1 MLLSEYKAL
10 TKYKALARVK
20 NDLPITRRK
29 QMTFKKYAC
38 SVLSGLA
45 LSSLMVT
52 ASIADTV
59 RLKFAGTYPVNHFGH
74 EIVETMIKE
83 IEDAGVGIK
92 ISYFPASQLGSGE
105 ELVED
110 AMRGNIDLVQAF
122 IYAQADPRLEMMNLP
137 GLVTTFDELKS
148 VYANPNSTLN
158 KLLSEVMTDL
168 GLVYLGNTG
177 EGLVGIVANKK
188 PNDPNGL
195 GDKGMNIRVWS
206 SEVAKKTTESL
217 GYRTTTMNWAE
228 VLPALQAGVIDGAI
242 CCTPEWAYSTFAT
255 AGVGKY
261 FIPAN
266 TAIEASSFYASGKAW
281 EKLNQEQRDVIK
293 AAAEKASLAAIDKS
307 WDRTE
312 GFIEKLKE
320 AGWEIL
326 EYSAE
331 ERAAQVAHIQNTVW
345 PELADVIGQDIMDA
359 LTK

>member
-1 MLLSEYKAL
+1 MKFNRYALSA
-10 TKYKALARVK
+10 
-20 NDLPITRRK
+20 
-29 QMTFKKYAC
+29 M
-38 SVLSGLA
+38 SGLA
-45 LSSLMVT
+45 ISSLMVT

-59 RLKFAGTYPVNHFGH
+59 RLKLAGTYPASHFGN
-74 EIVETMIKE
+74 EIVENMVKE

-110 AMRGNIDLVQAF
+110 AIRGNVDLVQAF
-122 IYAQADPRLEMMNLP
+122 IYAQTDPRLEMMNLP

-148 VYANPNSTLN
+148 VYANPESNMN
-158 KLLSEVMTDL
+158 KILSEIMDDL

-188 PNDPNGL
+188 PNDPFGF

-261 FIPAN
+261 FIPVN
-266 TAIEASSFYASGKAW
+266 TAIEASSFYASGKSW
-281 EKLNQEQRDVIK
+281 EKLNQEQRDVIRAAAQK
-293 AAAEKASLAAIDKS
+293 AALAAIDKS
-307 WDRTE
+307 WDRND

-326 EYSAE
+326 EYNTE
-331 ERAAQVAHIQNTVW
+331 ERAALVAHIQNNVW
-345 PELADVIGQDIMDA
+345 PDLADMIGQDIMDE

>member
-1 MLLSEYKAL
+1 MKFNRYAL
-10 TKYKALARVK
+10 GA
-20 NDLPITRRK
+20 
-29 QMTFKKYAC
+29 M
-38 SVLSGLA
+38 SGLA

-59 RLKFAGTYPVNHFGH
+59 RLKMAGTYPATHFGH
-74 EIVETMIKE
+74 EIVENMVKE

-110 AMRGNIDLVQAF
+110 AIRGNVDLVQAF
-122 IYAQADPRLEMMNLP
+122 IYAQTDPRLEMMNLP

-148 VYANPNSTLN
+148 VYANPESSMN
-158 KLLSEVMTDL
+158 KILAEIMDDL

-188 PNDPNGL
+188 PNDPNGF

-261 FIPAN
+261 FIPVN
-266 TAIEASSFYASGKAW
+266 TAIEASSFYASGKSW
-281 EKLNQEQRDVIK
+281 EKLNQEQRDVIRDAAQK
-293 AAAEKASLAAIDKS
+293 AALAAIDKS
-307 WDRTE
+307 WHRNE
-312 GFIEKLKE
+312 GFIDKLKE

-326 EYSAE
+326 EYNTE
-331 ERAAQVAHIQNTVW
+331 ERAALVAHIQNNVW
-345 PELADVIGQDIMDA
+345 PDLADMIGQDIMDE

>member
-1 MLLSEYKAL
+1 MKFNRYAL
-10 TKYKALARVK
+10 GA
-20 NDLPITRRK
+20 
-29 QMTFKKYAC
+29 M
-38 SVLSGLA
+38 SGLA

-59 RLKFAGTYPVNHFGH
+59 RLKLAGTYPATHFGH
-74 EIVETMIKE
+74 EIVENMVKE

-110 AMRGNIDLVQAF
+110 AIRGNIDLVQAF
-122 IYAQADPRLEMMNLP
+122 IYAQTDPRLEMMNLP

-148 VYANPNSTLN
+148 VYANPESNMN
-158 KLLSEVMTDL
+158 KILAEIMDDL

-188 PNDPNGL
+188 PNDPNGF

-261 FIPAN
+261 FIPVN
-266 TAIEASSFYASGKAW
+266 TAIEASSFYASGKSW
-281 EKLNQEQRDVIK
+281 EKLNQEQRDVIRAAAQK
-293 AAAEKASLAAIDKS
+293 AALAAIDKS
-307 WDRTE
+307 WDRNE
-312 GFIEKLKE
+312 GFIDKLKE

-326 EYSAE
+326 EYNTE
-331 ERAAQVAHIQNTVW
+331 ERAALVAHIQNNVW
-345 PELADVIGQDIMDA
+345 PDLADMIGQDIMDE